1 MSRESRDS
9 RALHRCA
16 AVLPSPYIW
25 KCLHG
30 AAKEGVAVLV
40 SSHNT
45 EQIVY
50 NCDRFY
56 MFNNHNFKQF
66 THGDKYIDYL
76 GAENLDDAF
85 IRASGN
91 F

>member
-1 MSRESRDS
+1 M
-9 RALHRCA
+9 
-16 AVLPSPYIW
+16 
-25 KCLHG
+25 
-30 AAKEGVAVLV
+30 LV